1 MWCSMPTKTGTIP
14 SSFLFAQ
21 GEGEDNVGLDSNVMA
36 TRTAETKKGTVKNKP
51 SNFLPHCATANLSLF
66 RVLGHGTF
74 LQV

>member
-36 TRTAETKKGTVKNKP
+36 TRTAETKKGTVKINP
-51 SNFLPHCATANLSLF
+51 AISCRIVPLPTSLF
-66 RVLGHGTF
+66 LGF
-74 LQV
+74 